1 MAAIFRCSQLL
12 SRATGSFQTS
22 FRRNIGVTAVV
33 MAKAAKNADPIQ
45 NLFVEKLQE
54 YKKKST
60 SAGDN
65 LVDMTAE
72 MKAKM
77 EVEKQQI
84 RKRFGEGNLEEFP
97 KFDFGK

>member
-1 MAAIFRCSQLL
+1 MAAILRFSQLL
-12 SRATGSFQTS
+12 SRTTGSFQTS

-60 SAGDN
+60 SAGDS

>member
-1 MAAIFRCSQLL
+1 M
-12 SRATGSFQTS
+12 
-22 FRRNIGVTAVV
+22 TALV

-60 SAGDN
+60 SAGDS

-72 MKAKM
+72 MKAKNGSGKAANTK
-77 EVEKQQI
+77 EI
-84 RKRFGEGNLEEFP
+84 R
-97 KFDFGK
+97 

>member
-12 SRATGSFQTS
+12 SRTTGSFQTS
-22 FRRNIGVTAVV
+22 FRRNIEVTAVV

-60 SAGDN
+60 SAGDS

-72 MKAKM
+72 VKAKM